1 MNPINRDILKL
12 AIPSILAN
20 ITVPIVGMVDI
31 AVAGHLDASAA
42 TLIGGIAVGSMLFDL
57 LYWNFGFLRVGTG
70 GLTAQAFGRKDWKE
84 CARIL
89 TRALGMSMAIACC
102 LLLIQ
107 WVFVKAA
114 FLVVDCSPEVQE
126 LASRYFFIR
135 IWAAPATLSL
145 MALKGWFI
153 GMQDSVSTM
162 VTDFVVNGMNVLMSI
177 VLALGIA
184 LPHAS
189 LEPSGLAGLTSDV
202 SILAIDVSD
211 VASDLAESSKV
222 PASVDSDAVLALA
235 DSVSVQASMDSD
247 SVSASRV
254 LLPAM
259 GFPGIALGT
268 VAAQYSGL
276 LVALLI
282 VLFKYRRKV
291 FADFALS
298 DLRGIF
304 KGSETRR
311 FFVMNADLF
320 VRSLCFIAIYIGF
333 TVISARY
340 GDLLL
345 AVSSIMMKI
354 LMIFSYFTDGFAYA
368 GEAMTGRYIGAGDP
382 VNLRKT
388 VKWTFVWSMGLAAL
402 FIAIYHFGGVHLL
415 RMMTSDVAVVNA
427 SRDFLPWLLLM
438 PVVGCAAFTWDGIFI
453 GATGSREMRNSMLWS
468 VVAFAAVWFLGIL
481 LLTTLAPATLS
492 SSTLSSSTLADLPSS
507 TFEVPAAPASPSSAD
522 FVTPTSEALASPASD
537 ARTID
542 TSSVAEIIPTS
553 DTSGESGAVP
563 GATPYGIIAMHIL
576 MAAYFA
582 HLLARTIYLTLKSR
596 AVLRLSK

>member
-153 GMQDSVSTM
+153 GMQDSVSPM
-162 VTDFVVNGMNVLMSI
+162 VTDFVVNGMNILMSI
-177 VLALGIA
+177 ALALGVA
-184 LPHAS
+184 LPFGGSAAP
-189 LEPSGLAGLTSDV
+189 E
-202 SILAIDVSD
+202 
-211 VASDLAESSKV
+211 
-222 PASVDSDAVLALA
+222 
-235 DSVSVQASMDSD
+235 M
-247 SVSASRV
+247 ASRV

-282 VLFKYRRKV
+282 VVFKYRRKV
-291 FADFALS
+291 FADFAFA
-298 DLRGIF
+298 DLRGVF

-388 VKWTFVWSMGLAAL
+388 VKWTFIWSMGLALL

-415 RMMTSDVAVVNA
+415 RMMTSDAAVVDA

-468 VVAFAAVWFLGIL
+468 VVAFAGVWSLGLLLLITLGPDDATQYGIL
-481 LLTTLAPATLS
+481 
-492 SSTLSSSTLADLPSS
+492 
-507 TFEVPAAPASPSSAD
+507 
-522 FVTPTSEALASPASD
+522 
-537 ARTID
+537 
-542 TSSVAEIIPTS
+542 
-553 DTSGESGAVP
+553 
-563 GATPYGIIAMHIL
+563 AMHIL

-596 AVLRLSK
+596 AVLRMLK